1 MIDPIQKY
9 LIKNELTLKRY
20 RKFKKDK
27 IAVASVWVLI
37 TMFFFSFTAELWANG
52 KPHMVKYNGE
62 LFFPL
67 IFDYHPS
74 EFGRDDIF
82 VMDYRSL
89 KLAEGDWEIWPLI
102 QWTPYESNK
111 WVDTYPSPPT
121 RVNLIG
127 TDESGRDVATR
138 LLYGFR
144 YTMIFAICSWLVTYT
159 IGVTLGSLMGFKGG
173 KFDLVGQRLVEVIES
188 VPVLFVLITVISI
201 FTPSL
206 PVLVLIYATFGW
218 TGISAY
224 MRAQFLSLRKREY
237 VEAARAIGAKNS
249 RIVGKHILPNALT
262 PIVTLS
268 PFYIAGGVSALSFL
282 DYLGLGLVP
291 PTPSWGEL
299 MAQAQKWFTIAEWLA
314 WGPLVAIVLTLT
326 LLINIGIAVRDAFD
340 SKI

>member
-1 MIDPIQKY
+1 MMDPIEKY
-9 LIKNELTLKRY
+9 LISNELTLKRY
-20 RKFKKDK
+20 RRFKKDK
-27 IAVASVWVLI
+27 VAVASIWVLL
-37 TMFFFSFTAELWANG
+37 TMFFFSFTAELWANN
-52 KPHMVKYNGE
+52 KPHMMKYNGK

-67 IFDYHPS
+67 VKDYHPS
-74 EFGRDDIF
+74 EFDRMDIF
-82 VMDYRSL
+82 VMDYREL
-89 KLAEGDWEIWPLI
+89 ELGKGDWAVWPLM
-102 QWTPYESNK
+102 QWDPYESNK
-111 WVDTYPSPPT
+111 DVETYPSPPSKA
-121 RVNLIG
+121 NWIG

-159 IGVTLGSLMGFKGG
+159 IGVTLGALMGFKGG
-173 KFDLVGQRLVEVIES
+173 KVDLVGQRVVEVIES

-206 PVLVLIYATFGW
+206 PVLVLIYAIFGW
-218 TGISAY
+218 TDISAY

-237 VEAARAIGAKNS
+237 VEAARAIGANNK
-249 RIVGKHILPNALT
+249 RIVAKHILPNALT

-326 LLINIGIAVRDAFD
+326 LLINIGLAVRDAFD
-340 SKI
+340 SKL